1 LFREHWKLAVLIQ
14 DSGIQSKQNFVII
27 ISLNLTY
34 LTHLT
39 DLTHPWHLQC
49 FATAMMDVALSIL
62 ALVAGGVTL
71 ELFAAAR
78 APLGYQD
85 DRGFHFGSE
94 PRTGEEVQRGNPS

>member
-1 LFREHWKLAVLIQ
+1 
-14 DSGIQSKQNFVII
+14 
-27 ISLNLTY
+27 
-34 LTHLT
+34 
-39 DLTHPWHLQC
+39 
-49 FATAMMDVALSIL
+49 MMDVALSIL

-94 PRTGEEVQRGNPS
+94 TRVTAEDQSGNPS